1 MTRIRIFAR
10 FWWEFV
16 VGDDWRLTLGLL
28 LAIAA
33 TLLLRHS
40 GITAWW
46 LVPSAIALLLT
57 RSLQRASRQHH
68 D

>member
-1 MTRIRIFAR
+1 MTRIRVFAG

-16 VGDDWRLTLGLL
+16 VADDWRLTLGLL
-28 LAIAA
+28 LAIGA

-40 GITAWW
+40 GIPAWW

-57 RSLQRASRQHH
+57 RSLQRAARQRR